1 MPAGGPDNRH
11 FMMPPRVSVIIPC
24 YNQGQFIDE
33 AVASVLAQSFQDFEI
48 IIVNDGSTDEET
60 CRILAGYDRPK
71 TRVVATE
78 NQGLAAARNNGI
90 REAGGRYILPL
101 DADDR
106 IGPAYLER
114 AVRLLDERAELGI
127 VYCRAQLF
135 GAVDTEWRLPQFSL
149 EEMLLDNVIFCSAL
163 FRRQDWQ
170 RVGGYDQ
177 DLKYGWEDYDFWLS
191 LLELGRRVYRIP
203 EILFYY
209 RVSADSMVRARP
221 RRHKLET
228 FTAIYRKHQPLFS
241 EHIEVWI
248 DRLLDLREPYHEAS
262 LSLGPPGADGG
273 VSPLVRKVDLDTR
286 RLEFDLADSE
296 SRRPIRFLP
305 ANDYVVLTLERI
317 TCEVE
322 GAGTPLTRLTS
333 NADFQEGQ
341 TYFFGSTTPCFQVDP
356 PLSPDGCRGRVKLI
370 FELRYHAFGR
380 ECVPH
385 FTAYHHRHP
394 DGNHQPDGNRNAA
407 ADNPGPHSRLTAK
420 QAVFRRRLWLIRF
433 FVSRP
438 FEFFSRCRHYLL
450 VRRSGLVD
458 RDFYLQ
464 NDPAMDPLLVDP
476 LIHYLETGW
485 REGRQPNLL
494 FFTGY
499 YAGTCPES
507 TGKGM
512 SPLVHYLETGCRQ
525 GKNPNPFFDSA
536 FYLAQNSRVIPAGM
550 NPLAHYLR
558 FGSTEQFHP
567 LAFFDTAYYAEDNP
581 AVVKL
586 RIPLLLHYL
595 GFGAREG
602 RSPNRFFDPV
612 FYRRQYDIADPSG
625 WEAFNHYVSTGCE
638 RQLRPNPLFDP
649 RFYAETYP
657 EFRETHP
664 YPLLH
669 YQETGVRQGCYPCRE
684 VADLPKKPVIS
695 ILTPVYDTDESLLR
709 KCIHSVLYQAYPHW
723 ELCLVDDGSSAPHI
737 RPLLEEYAALDPRIR
752 ISFLAGNQGISAAS
766 NKAASLAGG
775 DYLGFLDH
783 DDELTLDALYLVA
796 RAINEHDPDVLYSD
810 EDLVNRESRY
820 LESFFKPDFNQEL
833 LLCHNYITHFL
844 VTRQTLF
851 AEVGGFSEQ
860 CDGSQ
865 DYDLLLKLTE
875 PGRRVYHLPETIY
888 HWRAIETSTSINHT
902 QKDYADSAGLEALK
916 AAIRRRGLEA
926 SVQAGQWRYYYE
938 VRRQCRDS
946 VPVALFVLLRDE
958 GDETEKWLERLAR
971 VTGYEKLEFHLLSR
985 QPGDSDRRRRIS
997 SLDHRFILHDVAPDE
1012 KNGPA
1017 LNRVIAQSAARQ
1029 LLFLDHGVLPLHETW
1044 VETLLGYSQDP
1055 ALGVVGG
1062 LVEYD
1067 DRENDNGA
1075 LPDLND
1081 EGCEAYRRFFI
1092 AGSCHLNGL
1101 VCPQNV
1107 LAVGAELCMVKRQ
1120 LFDRVHGF
1128 DEGRLANVMYD
1139 IDFSLRVRQ
1148 QGVENVFS
1156 PYCKAGCP
1164 EGRRLLDLDE
1174 QARQEKERFQERWR
1188 RDLLAGNPYYNE
1200 RRIFQDAAITKSDWI
1215 NWYAGLKTER
1225 ELVVGPR
1232 R

>member
-11 FMMPPRVSVIIPC
+11 FMMSPRVSVIIPC

-33 AVASVLAQSFQDFEI
+33 AVASVLAQSFRDFEI

-90 REAGGRYILPL
+90 REARGRYILPL

-106 IGPAYLER
+106 IGSAYLER
-114 AVRLLDERAELGI
+114 AVPLLDERAELGI

-170 RVGGYDQ
+170 RVGGYDP

-191 LLELGRRVYRIP
+191 LLELGRQVCRIP

-273 VSPLVRKVDLDTR
+273 VSPMVRKVDLGTR
-286 RLEFDLADSE
+286 RLEFDLTDSE

-356 PLSPDGCRGRVKLI
+356 PLSPEGCRGRAKLI

-394 DGNHQPDGNRNAA
+394 DGNHQPDGNRNAV
-407 ADNPGPHSRLTAK
+407 DDVPGPHSRLTAK
-420 QAVFRRRLWLIRF
+420 QAVLRRRLRLIRF

-558 FGSTEQFHP
+558 FGSTERFHP
-567 LAFFDTAYYAEDNP
+567 LAFFDTGYYMEDNP
-581 AVVKL
+581 AVVKM

-612 FYRRQYDIADPSG
+612 FYRRRYDIADPSG
-625 WEAFNHYVSTGCE
+625 WEAFLHYVTTGCE

-657 EFRETHP
+657 RFRETHP

-796 RAINEHDPDVLYSD
+796 LAINEHDPDVLYSD
-810 EDLVNRESRY
+810 EDLVNLESRY

-851 AEVGGFSEQ
+851 AEAGGFSEQ

-875 PGRRVYHLPETIY
+875 PGRRVFHIPETIY

-916 AAIRRRGLEA
+916 AAIRRRGLPA
-926 SVQAGQWRYYYE
+926 AVHSGQWRYYYE

-958 GDETEKWLERLAR
+958 GEETEKWLERLAR
-971 VTGYEKLEFHLLSR
+971 TTGYEKLEFHLLSR
-985 QPGDSDRRRRIS
+985 QPGNSDRRRRIS

-1017 LNRVIAQSAARQ
+1017 LNRVVAQSAAGQ
-1029 LLFLDHGVLPLHETW
+1029 LLFLGHGVLPLQETW

-1081 EGCEAYRRFFI
+1081 EGCGAYRRFFI

-1107 LAVGAELCMVKRQ
+1107 LAAGAELCMVKRQ

-1156 PYCKAGCP
+1156 PYCKAECP
-1164 EGRRLLDLDE
+1164 EGRRLLDSEE
-1174 QARQEKERFQERWR
+1174 QARLEKERFQERWR

-1200 RRIFQDAAITKSDWI
+1200 KRIFQDAAITKSDWI
-1215 NWYAGLKTER
+1215 NWYAGLKMER

>member
-1 MPAGGPDNRH
+1 
-11 FMMPPRVSVIIPC
+11 MMPPRVSVIIPC

-60 CRILAGYDRPK
+60 RRILAGYDRPK
-71 TRVVATE
+71 TRVIATE

-90 REAGGRYILPL
+90 REARGRYILPL

-135 GAVDTEWRLPQFSL
+135 GAVDTEWLLPQFSL

-163 FRRQDWQ
+163 FRREDWQ
-170 RVGGYDQ
+170 LVGGYDQ

-191 LLELGRRVYRIP
+191 LLELGRRVCRIP

-221 RRHKLET
+221 RHHKLET

-241 EHIEVWI
+241 EHIDVWI

-273 VSPLVRKVDLDTR
+273 VSPMVRKVDLGTR

-296 SRRPIRFLP
+296 PRRPIRFIP

-322 GAGTPLTRLTS
+322 GTGTQLTRLTS
-333 NADFQEGQ
+333 NADFQEGR
-341 TYFFGSTTPCFQVDP
+341 TYFFGSTTPCFQVAP
-356 PLSPDGCRGRVKLI
+356 PLSPDGCRGRAKLI

-385 FTAYHHRHP
+385 FTAFHHRSLA
-394 DGNHQPDGNRNAA
+394 GNHQPAGNKSDAA
-407 ADNPGPHSRLTAK
+407 AGPGLCSRLMAK
-420 QAVFRRRLWLIRF
+420 LAVLGRRLRLIRF
-433 FVSRP
+433 LVSRP
-438 FEFFSRCRHYLL
+438 FRFVSRYRDYLL

-458 RDFYLQ
+458 RDFYRQ
-464 NDPAMDPLLVDP
+464 GDPAVNRPQVD
-476 LIHYLETGW
+476 
-485 REGRQPNLL
+485 
-494 FFTGY
+494 
-499 YAGTCPES
+499 
-507 TGKGM
+507 
-512 SPLVHYLETGCRQ
+512 PLVHYLGTGWRQ

-536 FYLAQNSRVIPAGM
+536 FYLAQNRRLIPAGM
-550 NPLAHYLR
+550 NPLVHYLR

-567 LAFFDTAYYAEDNP
+567 LPFFDTSYYMEDNP
-581 AVVKL
+581 TVVKL

-595 GFGAREG
+595 DFGAGEG

-612 FYRRQYDIADPSG
+612 FYRRRYDIADPSG
-625 WEAFNHYVSTGCE
+625 REAFHHYVTTGCK

-649 RFYAETYP
+649 RFYGETYP

-669 YQETGVRQGCYPCRE
+669 YQETGVRKGCYPCRE

-752 ISFLAGNQGISAAS
+752 ISFLAGNRGISAAS
-766 NKAASLAGG
+766 NEAASLAGG
-775 DYLGFLDH
+775 EYLGFLDH
-783 DDELTLDALYLVA
+783 DDELALNALYLVA

-810 EDLVNRESRY
+810 EDLVNLESRY
-820 LESFFKPDFNQEL
+820 LESFFKPDFNREL

-875 PGRRVYHLPETIY
+875 HGRRVFHLPETIY

-916 AAIRRRGLEA
+916 AAIQRRGLEA
-926 SVQAGQWRYYYE
+926 SVRSGQWRYYYE
-938 VRRQCRDS
+938 VRRQCRDN

-958 GDETEKWLERLAR
+958 GEETEKWLERLAR
-971 VTGYEKLEFHLLSR
+971 TTGYGKLEFHLLSR
-985 QPGDSDRRRRIS
+985 EPGNSERRRRIRG
-997 SLDHRFILHDVAPDE
+997 LDHRFILHDVAADE

-1017 LNRVIAQSAARQ
+1017 LNRVIAGAAAEQ
-1029 LLFLDHGVLPLHETW
+1029 LLFLGHGVLPLDETW
-1044 VETLLGYSQDP
+1044 VETLLGYSEDP

-1062 LVEYD
+1062 LVEYG

-1081 EGCEAYRRFFI
+1081 KGCGAYRRFFI
-1092 AGSCHLNGL
+1092 EGSCHLNGL

-1107 LAVGAELCMVKRQ
+1107 LAAGAELCMVKRQ

-1156 PYCKAGCP
+1156 PYCKAECP
-1164 EGRRLLDLDE
+1164 EGRRLFDSDD
-1174 QARQEKERFQERWR
+1174 QARLEKERFQERWR

-1200 RRIFQDAAITKSDWI
+1200 KRIFQDAAITKSDWLS
-1215 NWYAGLKTER
+1215 WYAGLKADR
-1225 ELVVGPR
+1225 KLVVGPR